1 MHQDKKKDLVI
12 SVNSG
17 QLCKLIFW
25 YRPAYRDMQ
34 SLTFSVPGVELGRN
48 GTPWFKLIDF
58 TRCLWSVGEANKI
71 LEVRLWN
78 GTEVEEAASLE
89 SGGQFRCTGQLR
101 EITGGKSMQG
111 MIRLPWM
118 EDQSKSDQ
126 IGKKKISVGGE
137 LQIYAGLAHSKE
149 IYRATL
155 YKVSQLKSSDSTIIW
170 FSADPSADKRK
181 LRDEFLKTTWPLGST
196 RNLTQKT
203 GNNNASRD

>member
-1 MHQDKKKDLVI
+1 M
-12 SVNSG
+12 
-17 QLCKLIFW
+17 
-25 YRPAYRDMQ
+25 
-34 SLTFSVPGVELGRN
+34 
-48 GTPWFKLIDF
+48 
-58 TRCLWSVGEANKI
+58 
-71 LEVRLWN
+71 
-78 GTEVEEAASLE
+78 EEAASLE

-155 YKVSQLKSSDSTIIW
+155 YKVSQLKSSDSTII
-170 FSADPSADKRK
+170 
-181 LRDEFLKTTWPLGST
+181 
-196 RNLTQKT
+196 
-203 GNNNASRD
+203 